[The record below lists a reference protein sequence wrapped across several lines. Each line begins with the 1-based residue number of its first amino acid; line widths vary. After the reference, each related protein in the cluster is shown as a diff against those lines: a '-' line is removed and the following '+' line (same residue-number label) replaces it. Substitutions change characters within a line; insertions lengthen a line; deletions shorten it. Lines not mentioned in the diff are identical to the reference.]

1 MATDAKVLID
11 SPAWQLELGFL
22 EELIHGPAVGDA
34 HLLGMSHRDDLVQRI
49 PDQPIQHGFES
60 FFETS
65 RWRRPKSWPGSP
77 PGRQIGVSV
86 CSNLSGW

>member
-34 HLLGMSHRDDLVQRI
+34 HLLGMSHRDDPVQRI
-49 PDQPIQHGFES
+49 PDQPIQHRFRVFLRDLKVAKAEILARQPAGKAN
-60 FFETS
+60 
-65 RWRRPKSWPGSP
+65 RRQ
-77 PGRQIGVSV
+77 RLQ
-86 CSNLSGW
+86 